1 MIRDIFQ
8 SASLR
13 RTAYLLLLTISAS
26 FTAVGLVRVFDSF
39 VFPIIFQQPITQSI
53 SPPIAVPSD
62 PSSLISIA
70 YGWSPYAASAAWV
83 AFAIA
88 MWKGEIRKLWQIRG
102 YDYDVFRVFTRM
114 RGSNTRLRILR
125 NLQTPRNRLQ
135 LARELEMHWESID
148 NHISVLIRY
157 GLVNE
162 AISYGTAKYLI
173 ITEKGKEM
181 IGLVQNSG

>member
-1 MIRDIFQ
+1 M
-8 SASLR
+8 
-13 RTAYLLLLTISAS
+13 
-26 FTAVGLVRVFDSF
+26 
-39 VFPIIFQQPITQSI
+39 
-53 SPPIAVPSD
+53 
-62 PSSLISIA
+62 
-70 YGWSPYAASAAWV
+70 